1 MVAPLVVVAGFLF
14 MLGSQSSPFQ
24 RFLTHNL
31 NTVFPTEILDPAS
44 LIEAEAFGEITNDTF
59 KSEMKKHG
67 FDRRRTNDLR
77 IITQTKLNSSDLI
90 QLRRR
95 GLISDSDFRA
105 QQKMSRTG
113 DKTMAQIEDLT
124 KYVPGVQDTIQF
136 AVREAYRD
144 DIAGKFGY
152 DEDFPDSTRIETIT
166 KMNPDQYDNLDGSD
180 RLIAQALQIGLD
192 PDILKRFWRAHWQL
206 PSITAGLEMFHRLRP
221 EFNPGNPVD
230 FETIKELLK
239 IQDIAPF
246 WQERILETSF
256 NLPTRV
262 DVRRMYVAGLL
273 TQQEVYDLYQQRG
286 YNPEWAEKLTQLAD
300 SDKLH
305 SGRDLSKTM
314 IEKAYEEGIIK
325 YQEALT
331 LLIEMRYDTNEAE
344 IIMDL
349 IDRKLSNNELRD
361 RLSLLKSQFIRGIID
376 EESYRSALDD
386 LNILSDKRDLI
397 ILNAKRER
405 LTKQKLASTT
415 DLKTFFKKQLL
426 SEAEIRTELVKSG
439 YSEELAG
446 LFIASWK

>member
-1 MVAPLVVVAGFLF
+1 MVAPLVVAAGFLF

-44 LIEAEAFGEITNDTF
+44 LIEAEAFGEITDDTF

-95 GLISDSDFRA
+95 GLISESDFRS

-113 DKTMAQIEDLT
+113 DKIIAQIEDLS

-152 DEDFPDSTRIETIT
+152 DEDFPTADRIKAIED
-166 KMNPDQYDNLDGSD
+166 MNPDQYDNLAGSD

-192 PDILKRFWRAHWQL
+192 PDILRRFWRSHWQL

-221 EFNPGNPVD
+221 EFNPDNPVD

-262 DVRRMYVAGLL
+262 DVRRMYRAGSIDIQTVYDTYRDLGYDDVNATLL
-273 TQQEVYDLYQQRG
+273 TEWTEVEYAPEQKDLTRSQIERAYADG
-286 YNPEWAEKLTQLAD
+286 LVTEPEANDLLNVPMIKSTSSFTPRWIAVPLPPPKTPTECASSTISRAPYFLQTGTISD
-300 SDKLH
+300 SGAMSPPML
-305 SGRDLSKTM
+305 KTP
-314 IEKAYEEGIIK
+314 
-325 YQEALT
+325 
-331 LLIEMRYDTNEAE
+331 
-344 IIMDL
+344 
-349 IDRKLSNNELRD
+349 
-361 RLSLLKSQFIRGIID
+361 
-376 EESYRSALDD
+376 
-386 LNILSDKRDLI
+386 
-397 ILNAKRER
+397 
-405 LTKQKLASTT
+405 STT
-415 DLKTFFKKQLL
+415 TRLPQCPGIPDSTR
-426 SEAEIRTELVKSG
+426 SKSAT
-439 YSEELAG
+439 SLCRN
-446 LFIASWK
+446 LFILPKERRQPSTMLA